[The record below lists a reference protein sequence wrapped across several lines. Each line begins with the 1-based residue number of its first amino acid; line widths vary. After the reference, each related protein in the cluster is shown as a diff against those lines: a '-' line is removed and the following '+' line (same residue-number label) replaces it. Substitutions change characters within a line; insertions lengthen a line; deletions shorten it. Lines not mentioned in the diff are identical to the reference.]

1 MTSRRLVLFLTVLAL
16 AVVWV
21 PTRCKGEEIR
31 TLVVLIDHDSRGFI
45 YRVDGKDTSAD
56 FLTYLDQH
64 KSNWPSGKTK
74 AILLV
79 HEQTTL
85 AMINNSR
92 GMIIK
97 AGYEPPRVFQFNKD
111 KRLMVEITFL
121 PGVPF
126 SVKGPN

>member
-1 MTSRRLVLFLTVLAL
+1 MISRGLLLSLAL
-16 AVVWV
+16 VALTTFWA

-31 TLVVLIDHDSRGFI
+31 TLVVLIDHDSRGFN
-45 YRVDGKDTSAD
+45 YHVDGKDTSAD

-64 KSNWPSGKTK
+64 KSDWPSGKTK
-74 AILLV
+74 VILIV
-79 HEQTTL
+79 HEQATL

-97 AGYEPPRVFQFNKD
+97 AGYEPPRVFHFNKD

-126 SVKGPN
+126 SVKGPS